1 MWKWAIIILALLA
14 AAVVSYSVA
23 LGQSL
28 RRASLIGGVNQLRVA
43 QDNFAKHGHITNYP
57 ASGFQVALSTN
68 VVSIGGTQYQCFAE
82 VSGGWGW
89 DGGTLAATTNQTF
102 IWMHARQ
109 PAKIVTLSHR
119 PPLFG
124 GPY

>member
-1 MWKWAIIILALLA
+1 MLKWAFIILALFA
-14 AAVVSYSVA
+14 AAFVTYSVA

-43 QDNFAKHGHITNYP
+43 LDNFTKHGHITNYP
-57 ASGFQVALSTN
+57 TSGFQVTHSTN
-68 VVSIGGTQYQCFAE
+68 VVIIGGTQYQCFAA

-89 DGGTLAATTNQTF
+89 DGGTLATTTNQTI